1 MSNTCRVGF
10 RRSDNSI
17 RQAYDRAVTSAYRNR
32 TDHVGAGGG
41 SVLLADVASRAGVS
55 TASVSRALNTPEK
68 VSEALRARVDAAVR
82 ELGYIPSGAA
92 RALASRQSRAMGAV
106 VPTLDNAIFANGINA
121 LQRRLHALGYALLI
135 ACSDYDREQ
144 EVEEIRAL
152 LSHGVEGLMLVGA
165 SHDAQLFRLIEQRGV
180 PMVHCWTYDPTSPF
194 PCIGFDNRVAARRVA
209 KHLLDLGHC
218 RIAMIAGITR
228 GNDRAA
234 ARLAGVREALAARGL
249 ALEPHRL
256 VESRYDV
263 AEGRQA
269 LRALLVGDGPKP
281 TAVICGNDVLALGAL
296 LECQA
301 AGIAVPDEL
310 SITGFDA
317 LRLSAHLQPPL
328 TTVRVPSEEMG
339 VRAAEFLVA
348 RRRGDRPLSHVE
360 VETSLVLRATTAPP
374 DGRR

>member
-1 MSNTCRVGF
+1 M
-10 RRSDNSI
+10 
-17 RQAYDRAVTSAYRNR
+17 TSAYKNR
-32 TDHVGAGGG
+32 PTQAAG
-41 SVLLADVASRAGVS
+41 SVLLADVATRAGVS

-68 VSEALRARVDAAVR
+68 VSDTLRARVDAAVR

-144 EVEEIRAL
+144 EVEEIRVL
-152 LSHGVEGLMLVGA
+152 LSHGVEGLMLVGSA
-165 SHDAQLFRLIEQRGV
+165 HDPHLSHLIEQRGV
-180 PMVHCWTYDPTSPF
+180 PMVHCWTYDPASPF
-194 PCIGFDNRVAARRVA
+194 PCIGFDNRAAARRVA
-209 KHLLDLGHC
+209 EYLLDLGHR

-234 ARLAGVREALAARGL
+234 ARLAAVRDALRDRGL
-249 ALEPHRL
+249 ELAPHRL

-263 AEGRQA
+263 AEGRQS
-269 LRALLVGDGPKP
+269 LRALLSTDGPTP
-281 TAVICGNDVLALGAL
+281 TAVICGNDVIALGAL

-301 AGIAVPDEL
+301 AAIDVPGTL
-310 SITGFDA
+310 SITGFDD
-317 LRLSAHLQPPL
+317 LQVSAHLQPPL

-348 RRRGDRPLSHVE
+348 RRQGERPLAHTE

-374 DGRR
+374 AA